1 MTTDVRQKIM
11 TFFHFAITG
20 LFDNVIEN
28 VQRKYKLIQYIIS
41 QSVDPKMSVLTRGLI
56 SHVRYGK

>member
-1 MTTDVRQKIM
+1 M